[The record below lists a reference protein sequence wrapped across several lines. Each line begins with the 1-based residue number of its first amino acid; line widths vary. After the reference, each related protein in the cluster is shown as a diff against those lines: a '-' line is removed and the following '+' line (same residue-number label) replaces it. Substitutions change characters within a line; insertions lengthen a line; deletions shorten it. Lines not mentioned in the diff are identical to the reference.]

1 MIALSEGKRNERA
14 LSGFES
20 RPGAAL
26 TVGALSVSAP
36 SQAVSGCPRPIL
48 CTDNW
53 VPVICSN
60 GVVYSNGCYA
70 YRACATG
77 CVPYGNGGAVLE

>member
-1 MIALSEGKRNERA
+1 MKKKLPLIPKLALA
-14 LSGFES
+14 
-20 RPGAAL
+20 
-26 TVGALSVSAP
+26 GALALGALWIPAP

-53 VPVICSN
+53 DPVICSN
-60 GVVYSNGCYA
+60 GQVYSNSCYA

-77 CVPYGNGGAVLE
+77 CVPYGDI